1 VGSMSRQ
8 QGRGGMGRHKHGDH
22 AGPSPKSRMWPKL
35 LAKREEALRRR
46 RFRHREFFGS
56 VKEFASQVRRAN
68 DGLIRQA
75 SSKGMREDKSAKSV
89 IIETAA
95 SPPTL

>member
-1 VGSMSRQ
+1 MGS
-8 QGRGGMGRHKHGDH
+8 HKHGVSGH
-22 AGPSPKSRMWPKL
+22 AGPSPKSRMWLKL
-35 LAKREEALRRR
+35 LAKHEEALRR

-95 SPPTL
+95 SPPNL

>member
-1 VGSMSRQ
+1 MSRQ
-8 QGRGGMGRHKHGDH
+8 QGRGGMGSHKHGVSGH
-22 AGPSPKSRMWPKL
+22 AGPSPKSRMWLKL
-35 LAKREEALRRR
+35 LAKREDALRHR

-89 IIETAA
+89 IVEPPA
-95 SPPTL
+95 SPPNL

>member
-1 VGSMSRQ
+1 MSRQ
-8 QGRGGMGRHKHGDH
+8 QGRGGMGSHKHGVSGH
-22 AGPSPKSRMWPKL
+22 AGPSPKSPMWLKL
-35 LAKREEALRRR
+35 LAKHEEALRRR

-56 VKEFASQVRRAN
+56 VKEFASQVLRAN

-75 SSKGMREDKSAKSV
+75 SSKGMRGDKSAKSV

-95 SPPTL
+95 SPPNL